1 MQKKQVK
8 RNGCIDL
15 PILGISVL
23 IMLIVIVFMGGSSG
37 NNQAAS
43 EQQQA
48 QPVVNETVA
57 ATIRTEME
65 STVVSGE
72 ERERAIIEDNPA
84 TIEILKKT
92 PEAATQVA
100 VMQPTREY
108 LREELG
114 VEHAE
119 GATVEEIQTLTG
131 DLVYPTDTPSDDNM
145 IAWTSTPDTNVTVV
159 LPTQKAFE
167 DLPPQR
173 QLTIQ
178 TAVAQMKPY
187 LKENVRGEVSPGYYS
202 FLEPTIDALSPK
214 DMPVIDYYSPF
225 PDGFKM
231 CWQAYPLNIPI
242 SFSKVVSRYNH
253 LGLSEAVMWG
263 ESVSVST
270 NASEWYTLDTK
281 PSGVGMPIEI
291 EKLNE
296 VWFFKDTSAS
306 SRLYLCV
313 R

>member
-1 MQKKQVK
+1 
-8 RNGCIDL
+8 
-15 PILGISVL
+15 
-23 IMLIVIVFMGGSSG
+23 
-37 NNQAAS
+37 
-43 EQQQA
+43 
-48 QPVVNETVA
+48 
-57 ATIRTEME
+57 
-65 STVVSGE
+65 
-72 ERERAIIEDNPA
+72 
-84 TIEILKKT
+84 
-92 PEAATQVA
+92 
-100 VMQPTREY
+100 
-108 LREELG
+108 
-114 VEHAE
+114 
-119 GATVEEIQTLTG
+119 
-131 DLVYPTDTPSDDNM
+131 M

-231 CWQAYPLNIPI
+231 CWQAHPLNIPI